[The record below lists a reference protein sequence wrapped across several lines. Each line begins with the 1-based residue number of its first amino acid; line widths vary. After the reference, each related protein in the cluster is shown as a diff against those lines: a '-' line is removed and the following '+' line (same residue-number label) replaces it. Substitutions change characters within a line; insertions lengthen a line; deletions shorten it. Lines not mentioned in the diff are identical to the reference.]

1 MPRTGHK
8 AKTVVQ
14 LQKGR
19 VRTEKRFLR
28 VRCMVTRRVFLC
40 PLGRIL
46 LVGTARRENEERSHR
61 KRDKRTRK
69 RIRIW
74 SWFPE
79 AAIWLLSKEVPR
91 NSLELRSRLG
101 MMPTC
106 MSCALPRGRVSL
118 TSVLRTICWNVS
130 AWSKT
135 HQVVLTF
142 LYNRRSN
149 LRARISK
156 NTKYFRKRRKCLNK

>member
-1 MPRTGHK
+1 MYWLRAGTGSRVYTPREMETSK
-8 AKTVVQ
+8 AKVRC
-14 LQKGR
+14 LARDIRLKPLFNCRR
-19 VRTEKRFLR
+19 VGWERKKRFLR

-142 LYNRRSN
+142 F
-149 LRARISK
+149 I
-156 NTKYFRKRRKCLNK
+156 